1 MNNQEVVVLSVTP
14 YDFKDQSSGRQV
26 TGLTVWLV
34 PLNSSDEYT
43 NGIKPVK
50 YSLPAEKESLFN
62 GVSLPAMAEMQFE
75 FDFSRNKVNPSY
87 FDNFKEMKL
96 GELSE

>member
-1 MNNQEVVVLSVTP
+1 MNNQEVLLLSATP
-14 YDFKDQSSGRQV
+14 YDFTDQTTNRQV

-34 PLNSSDEYT
+34 PLKSSDKYT

-50 YSLPAEKESLFN
+50 YSLPADLESLFN
-62 GVSLPAMAEMQFE
+62 GITLPAFAEMEFE

-87 FDNFKEMKL
+87 FDNFNEMKL
-96 GELSE
+96 GD